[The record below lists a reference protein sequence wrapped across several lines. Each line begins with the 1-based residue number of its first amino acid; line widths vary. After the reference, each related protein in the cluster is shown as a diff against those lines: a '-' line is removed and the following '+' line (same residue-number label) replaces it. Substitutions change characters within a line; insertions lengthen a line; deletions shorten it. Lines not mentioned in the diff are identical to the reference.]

1 MTGVALR
8 AVAWASE
15 LGTGGTI
22 LSRVLSYT
30 GVTSCAP
37 TGSDAMTI
45 DATNVNESAD
55 FTVDS
60 SSPCNVKTAR

>member
-1 MTGVALR
+1 METLR
-8 AVAWASE
+8 SIFRPVPV
-15 LGTGGTI
+15 
-22 LSRVLSYT
+22 SRVLSDI

-37 TGSDAMTI
+37 TGGDAMTI

-60 SSPCNVKTAR
+60 FLAL